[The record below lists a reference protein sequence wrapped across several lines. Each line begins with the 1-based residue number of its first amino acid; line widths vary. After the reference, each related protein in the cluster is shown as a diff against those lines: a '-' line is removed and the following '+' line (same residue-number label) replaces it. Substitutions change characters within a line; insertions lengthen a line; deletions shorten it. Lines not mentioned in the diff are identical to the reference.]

1 MVGAY
6 SYAHSARI
14 VKCLLEN
21 FDLGIFHYS
30 HHIIHGEIGK
40 HKVYHPLLVAL
51 DYGSG
56 GYRLAGSFAI
66 CHDKAAC
73 AELYAAE
80 VTHHHYYDIGEVE

>member
-6 SYAHSARI
+6 SYAHPARI

-51 DYGSG
+51 DYLS
-56 GYRLAGSFAI
+56 LI
-66 CHDKAAC
+66 H
-73 AELYAAE
+73 
-80 VTHHHYYDIGEVE
+80 I